1 MELERVAADRQV
13 PVVRRAGD
21 GAVDIGEASA
31 AFLVPGPDF
40 RGLIVGRFGH
50 RALLSL
56 GFALQLR
63 TARAHRPPRRASNYS
78 LGAQSRNR
86 FVLLTTLTQDRV
98 AFFSERRCARPA

>member
-21 GAVDIGEASA
+21 GAVDIGHASA

-63 TARAHRPPRRASNYS
+63 KAREHRPPRRATNDS
-78 LGAQSRNR
+78 LRAPRRNR
-86 FVLLTTLTQDRV
+86 SLVVTAPPPYTL
-98 AFFSERRCARPA
+98 AMFP